1 MKRPSVD
8 NTYINTQSRGGLV
21 APCTDLVQILETV
34 EIVFRQFIAKQ
45 ATVVSAIPCD
55 TLCNE
60 ALESPLIKSL
70 WENILQ

>member
-1 MKRPSVD
+1 M
-8 NTYINTQSRGGLV
+8 

-34 EIVFRQFIAKQ
+34 KIVFRQFIAKQ
-45 ATVVSAIPCD
+45 TTVVSAIPCD

-70 WENILQ
+70 WENIAGMQRLAKTNYQALS